1 MKFRVWDIENKKYLY
16 TPQAVFDALV
26 YPDKYVLE
34 HGFTASIRGEDITI
48 FEGDIFCTNHKSN
61 KKVVRFNNQLG
72 CFEICAP
79 ELIDSKYVNN
89 WSGISDG
96 WVK

>member
-34 HGFTASIRGEDITI
+34 YGFIASIRGEDVTL
-48 FEGDIFCTNHKSN
+48 FEGDIFKSGN
-61 KKVVRFNNQLG
+61 ETRLVTFNCSLG
-72 CFEICAP
+72 CFQHCNSKT
-79 ELIDSKYVNN
+79 LDSINPKNMFFSHFYFY
-89 WSGISDG
+89 S
-96 WVK
+96 